1 LIMIYLWSAVLI
13 LINALCLSLV
23 AFTIPGNWLMVIIT
37 AVFAWLLRGQN
48 FISVYTLIAITLLA
62 VFGELLELLGGM
74 GAAKRA
80 GAGFR
85 GSVGAI
91 AGAIVGAILG
101 TFLIPIPIIGTLAG
115 SAIGAAAGSAILSG
129 AKGRN
134 RRTSLAMH
142 TGIGQFVGSSMKLM
156 VGVVI
161 WFVIA
166 VAAFWP

>member
-1 LIMIYLWSAVLI
+1 MIYVWSVVLI
-13 LINALCLSLV
+13 LINVICLLLV
-23 AFTIPGNWLMVIIT
+23 AFAIPGNWLMVIAT
-37 AVFAWLLRGQN
+37 AVFAWLLRGQD

-62 VFGELLELLGGM
+62 ILGELLELLGGM
-74 GAAKRA
+74 GAAKRS
-80 GAGFR
+80 GAGFW

-91 AGAIVGAILG
+91 AGAIGGAILG
-101 TFLIPIPIIGTLAG
+101 TFLIPIPIIGTLTG
-115 SAIGAAAGSAILSG
+115 SAIGAAVGSAILSG

-134 RRTSLAMH
+134 RRTSLAVH
-142 TGIGQFVGSSMKLM
+142 TGIGQFIGSSMKLM